1 MPEHPI
7 EDFKRERDELN
18 QIVMKYAGTTTKRF
32 FNLDEQ
38 AYAAGALPR
47 KTKELMGLVA
57 SFTMR
62 CDDCIL
68 YHLVQC
74 RELGVTDQELEEALA
89 IGLVVGG
96 SITIPHLRRAF
107 KVWEEF
113 GEQRISKKGKRV

>member
-18 QIVMKYAGTTTKRF
+18 RIVMKYAGTTTKRF

-57 SFTMR
+57 SFTLR

-107 KVWEEF
+107 KVWEEL
-113 GEQRISKKGKRV
+113 GRQRTPKKKRKA